1 MSKISKPFSGL
12 SLVIGLSL
20 GHGIKHF
27 GQGALTVIGPLLKAS
42 MGLSEVSYALIF
54 SSMNVSSGLSNIPAG
69 ILSDMYRK
77 KNSLVSC
84 YFYVYHFYWISTDW
98 NN

>member
-1 MSKISKPFSGL
+1 MKKKNNSFSGL

-42 MGLSEVSYALIF
+42 LRF
-54 SSMNVSSGLSNIPAG
+54 P
-69 ILSDMYRK
+69 
-77 KNSLVSC
+77 
-84 YFYVYHFYWISTDW
+84 
-98 NN
+98 

>member
-27 GQGALTVIGPLLKAS
+27 GQGALTVIGPLL
-42 MGLSEVSYALIF
+42 
-54 SSMNVSSGLSNIPAG
+54 
-69 ILSDMYRK
+69 
-77 KNSLVSC
+77 LVLC
-84 YFYVYHFYWISTDW
+84 
-98 NN
+98 